1 MSSFE
6 DVKDSLLS
14 YYAGCQ
20 SSCGTRLLGFIAAL
34 FTLVEAARIGQLS
47 SIELPYWTWIKLPI
61 LFTGV
66 FLLMAYAVRTTF
78 RYAAFSGLCSFLI
91 DIQQPEN
98 FGKKSEDK
106 DAKEASKHKQVNE
119 ELFEVMIKEKI
130 KVFWLFNFR
139 LFVTCSTAEERK
151 IRREKKQ
158 EKIGKWK
165 KVKLWLSSSE
175 GKGWILSLGL
185 GLWITC
191 LLLLLLLN

>member
-20 SSCGTRLLGFIAAL
+20 SSSGTRLLGFIAAL
-34 FTLVEAARIGQLS
+34 FTLVEVARIGQLS
-47 SIELPYWTWIKLPI
+47 SIELLYWAWIKLPI

-91 DIQQPEN
+91 YIGKPKD
-98 FGKKSEDK
+98 FGTSSKGE
-106 DAKEASKHKQVNE
+106 ETEEVSKHVQVNQK
-119 ELFEVMIKEKI
+119 LFEVMIEEKV
-130 KVFWLFNFR
+130 KVFWLFDFR
-139 LFVTCSTAEERK
+139 LFVTGSTAKERK
-151 IRREKKQ
+151 IQQ
-158 EKIGKWK
+158 EKTREEALGKR
-165 KVKLWLSSSE
+165 VKRWLSSSE
-175 GKGWILSLGL
+175 GEGWMLSLGL
-185 GLWITC
+185 GWWITY